1 MKDTKKSCMVC
12 GVELTVFDNWYY
24 SRMKTKEYNC
34 IPCHD
39 IKRLERKIKEKGIT
53 PARIAK
59 LFQMKHKND
68 YNRIKKGYIYVI
80 NNPCWEGWIKVGMA
94 VDAENRC
101 KQFQTSS
108 PFRDYKLFY
117 KKYFEDRKTAEKEIH
132 KKLKN
137 ISERSEGE
145 WFKVSGKEAANLI
158 KAI

>member
-1 MKDTKKSCMVC
+1 MKDTKKACMVC
-12 GVELTVFDNWYY
+12 GVELIVFDNWYP
-24 SRMKTKEYNC
+24 SRMKIKEYNC

-80 NNPCWEGWIKVGMA
+80 NNPSWEGWIKVGMA

-137 ISERSEGE
+137 ISKQSEGE
-145 WFKVSGKEAANLI
+145 WFKVSGKEAENLI